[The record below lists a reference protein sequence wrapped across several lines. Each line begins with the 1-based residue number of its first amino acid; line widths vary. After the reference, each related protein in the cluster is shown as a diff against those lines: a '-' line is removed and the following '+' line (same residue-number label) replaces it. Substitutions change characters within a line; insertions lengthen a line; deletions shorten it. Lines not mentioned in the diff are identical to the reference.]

1 MYFKPRIND
10 INEQARFWVGE
21 HLDTFVPTW
30 DVEKVVN
37 VGRVKGGNVDD
48 RGEQWLAYVEDVE
61 SQLKYGI
68 QEQVLSLPS
77 AYSESDAYRWGKIK

>member
-1 MYFKPRIND
+1 M
-10 INEQARFWVGE
+10 VGE

-30 DVEKVVN
+30 DVDKVVN

-48 RGEQWLAYVEDVE
+48 RGEQWLAYVEDIE